1 MSLENYF
8 HKYRKH
14 IIGTDLT
21 HCFDGDNKKIIY
33 ADWTASGRL
42 YRPIEDFIS
51 STLGPYVANTHTEA
65 TLTGT
70 TMTLAYAE
78 AQTTI
83 KKHVNAGK
91 NDVLIMDGSGMT
103 GVVNKFQRILGLRIP
118 ERFKNSAD
126 INENEKPLVIVT
138 HMEHHS
144 NQTSWLAC
152 DITLEIVNA
161 DKNGLPSLEHLE
173 ELLNKYQDRTMKIG
187 AFSAC
192 SNVTG
197 LITNYY
203 KMAELL
209 HQHQGLC
216 FVDFAASAPYIDIDM
231 HPENPAQK
239 LDAIYFSPH
248 KFLGGPGSSGA
259 LVFNKSLYHNEV
271 PDNPGG
277 GTVMWTNPW
286 GEHKFLDNIEVR
298 EDGGTPG
305 FLQCIRTALAIKLKE
320 AMGVENIAQREKQL
334 TKIIMD
340 GFDNIEN
347 LTMLESSQR
356 NRISV
361 ISFYMEGIHHNLI
374 VKLLN
379 DKFGIQTRGGCLCA
393 GTYGHL
399 LLGVSKEESHCI
411 SDKISHG
418 DLTDKPGW
426 VRVSLHPTTTDEEAH
441 TIVSAVKQLAQNHQ
455 QWEQEYNFDTQ
466 TGEFEPQ
473 IENTKFISLNEFEVN
488 PG

>member
-1 MSLENYF
+1 
-8 HKYRKH
+8 
-14 IIGTDLT
+14 
-21 HCFDGDNKKIIY
+21 
-33 ADWTASGRL
+33 
-42 YRPIEDFIS
+42 
-51 STLGPYVANTHTEA
+51 
-65 TLTGT
+65 
-70 TMTLAYAE
+70 MTLAYRE
-78 AQTTI
+78 AQGII
-83 KKHVNAGK
+83 KKHVNAGE
-91 NDVLIMDGSGMT
+91 NDILIMDGSGMT
-103 GVVNKFQRILGLRIP
+103 GVVNKFQRILGLRVP
-118 ERFKNSAD
+118 ERFKN
-126 INENEKPLVIVT
+126 NTHLEENEKPLVIVT

-152 DITLEIVNA
+152 DITLEILNA
-161 DKNGLPSLEHLE
+161 DENGLPSLDHLKT
-173 ELLNKYQDRTMKIG
+173 LLKKYNDRTMKIG

-197 LITNYY
+197 IITNYHE
-203 KMAELL
+203 MAELL
-209 HQHQGLC
+209 HKHQGVC

-231 HPENPAQK
+231 HPENPARK

-286 GEHKFLDNIEVR
+286 GEHQFLDNIEVR

-320 AMGVENIAQREKQL
+320 SMGVKSIAKRENQL
-334 TKIIMD
+334 TDIIMD
-340 GFDNIEN
+340 GLNNID
-347 LTMLESSQR
+347 TVVMLEPEQR
-356 NRISV
+356 KRISV
-361 ISFYMEGIHHNLI
+361 ISFYMENIHHNLI

-399 LLGVSKEESHCI
+399 LLGVSKEQSHTI
-411 SDKISHG
+411 SDKINHG

-426 VRVSLHPTTTDEEAH
+426 VRISLHPTSTNKEAYA
-441 TIVSAVKQLAQNHQ
+441 IVRAIEQLADNHKE
-455 QWEQEYNFDTQ
+455 WAEDYIFDPH
-466 TGEFEPQ
+466 TGEFEPKSDH
-473 IENTKFISLNEFEVN
+473 TRFVSLNEFDVT
-488 PG
+488 P